1 MNSCL
6 CLYGHGLQKLIL
18 RTYLWMWS
26 EIQLKLSVWV
36 WFFFFLNN
44 KRYFTCIRCSVT
56 GKYLNEYYIIVQN
69 IIQPIK
75 VDMPLY
81 HSVLK
86 GAGTPMNTAAITKR
100 KQPKM
105 GGSINKRWNLQT
117 MYEYSTSLRLSK
129 EILTQATVWVK
140 LDTMPHETPGTK
152 QETLYDSTHMRCLE

>member
-18 RTYLWMWS
+18 RTYLWTWS

-36 WFFFFLNN
+36 WFFFFFLDN
-44 KRYFTCIRCSVT
+44 KRYLKCIRCSVT
-56 GKYLNEYYIIVQN
+56 GQYLNEYHITVQKN

-86 GAGTPMNTAAITKR
+86 GSGTPMNTAALVTKTKR
-100 KQPKM
+100 MQPKID
-105 GGSINKRWNLQT
+105 GSINKRWTIQT
-117 MYEYSTSLRLSK
+117 MYDYSTSLRLSK
-129 EILTQATVWVK
+129 EILTWATVWVK
-140 LDTMPHETPGTK
+140 LEDMMLHETPGTK
-152 QETLYDSTHMRCLE
+152 Q